1 MVAHQLQ
8 KFGLVLS
15 LLPALLLAP
24 TQVRLLLGEIPERTE
39 FSAPAVAAPLA
50 PYLELTAA
58 VRSGDLAAFQQVGAG
73 AGVAAAGELSVW

>member
-1 MVAHQLQ
+1 M
-8 KFGLVLS
+8 
-15 LLPALLLAP
+15 
-24 TQVRLLLGEIPERTE
+24 RLLLGEIPERTE

-73 AGVAAAGELSVW
+73 SRGGSCWGAECVET